1 MACEAFPL
9 HKGKKKKKK
18 KKRIEVIKETEK
30 SKGGVQSKGG
40 IRVAVL
46 CHPDEEDERV
56 PWRLIWY
63 GDVRGWL
70 SF

>member
-30 SKGGVQSKGG
+30 SKGAYNPKVGSGLPFCAILMRRMKEFPGG
-40 IRVAVL
+40 
-46 CHPDEEDERV
+46 
-56 PWRLIWY
+56 
-63 GDVRGWL
+63 
-70 SF
+70 